1 MAQRRRVLVVD
12 GSKYF
17 DNLIWRMLIP
27 ESEFEI
33 VGLARSADE
42 ALEMATTLFPD
53 IILVDLSHSEMRGL
67 WTIQSL
73 HTMQPAT
80 PIIAFTP
87 ISSQEYT
94 QAALDAG
101 ATACFAKSEMVDV
114 LLQTIWRLIPARS
127 SVPGHLSTQGTA

>member
-1 MAQRRRVLVVD
+1 MTQRRRILVVD

-17 DNLIWRMLIP
+17 DSLIWRMLIP

-33 VGLARSADE
+33 VGLARNNDE
-42 ALEMATTLFPD
+42 AVKMTTALSPD
-53 IILVDLSHSEMRGL
+53 IVLVDLSHSETRGL
-67 WTIQSL
+67 SAIKSL
-73 HTMQPAT
+73 HGAQPAI

-87 ISSQEYT
+87 IPSQEYT

-127 SVPGHLSTQGTA
+127 SVPEHLSAPGTV

>member
-1 MAQRRRVLVVD
+1 MVQLRRVLVVD

-33 VGLARSADE
+33 VGLARNADE
-42 ALEMATTLFPD
+42 ALEMATALLPD

-67 WTIQSL
+67 RAIASL
-73 HTMQPAT
+73 YTAQPAT
-80 PIIAFTP
+80 LIIAFTP

-94 QAALDAG
+94 QAALEAG

-127 SVPGHLSTQGTA
+127 SIPGHLSTQGTG